1 MPQSFASLHCHL
13 IFSTKHRAP
22 SITAALQPRLFAYCG
37 GILRDTGTVLVA
49 AGGMP
54 DHVHLLVSL
63 GRDASVAEVMRLVK
77 ANSSKWVHETFPEQ
91 SGFAWQ
97 NGYGA
102 FAVSFSLV
110 DRVRAYL
117 ANQAEHHRK
126 VTFQEELVAFL
137 KRHGIAYDER
147 YVWE

>member
-13 IFSTKHRAP
+13 VFSTKHRAP

-37 GILRDTGTVLVA
+37 GILRDAGTVLVA

-77 ANSSKWVHETFPEQ
+77 ANSSKWVHETFPELA
-91 SGFAWQ
+91 GFAWQ
-97 NGYGA
+97 TGYGA
-102 FAVSFSLV
+102 FAVSYSLI
-110 DRVRAYL
+110 DRVRAYIDH
-117 ANQAEHHRK
+117 QAEHHRK
-126 VTFQEELVAFL
+126 MTFQEELVAFL
-137 KRHGIAYDER
+137 NRHGITYDER
-147 YVWE
+147 YVWD